1 MGAEA
6 LARARAGDLEAL
18 AELLERH
25 GAELGGRLAARIPAA
40 HRAVL
45 DPEDVLQVT
54 YLEAFLRIADFRGEA
69 SAFAGWLGAIA
80 ENNLCDG
87 LRELGRAKRPDS
99 GRRMAGDAALALF
112 EALGSG
118 ATSPTRAAA
127 RGEAQARLH
136 AALAELPRD
145 YARVV
150 ALIDLEGRSVEEA
163 ASELARS
170 RGAVHMLRLRAH
182 ERLRERLG
190 AAERYL
196 STGRGSTGRGSTGRG

>member
-18 AELLERH
+18 AELLEGH
-25 GAELGGRLAARIPAA
+25 APELGARLAGRIPAA

-45 DPEDVLQVT
+45 APEDVLQVT
-54 YLEAFLRIADFRGEA
+54 YLEAFLRIGSFRGDA
-69 SAFAGWLGAIA
+69 SAFAAWLGAIA

-99 GRRMAGDAALALF
+99 GRRAGPAAEQALL

-127 RGEAQARLH
+127 RAEAQARLH

-145 YARVV
+145 YARAVTLV
-150 ALIDLEGRSVEEA
+150 DLEGRSVEEA
-163 ASELARS
+163 AAELARS
-170 RGAVHMLRLRAH
+170 RGALHMLRLRAH

-196 STGRGSTGRGSTGRG
+196 STGRG